1 MMPRLFFAHVRFVAL
16 LIPCFLLFQDFAYA
30 KPKTTCGELLRLARR
45 LDVVD
50 GSKLLNLDSQVKLR
64 QLLESDK
71 LLAMDQLY
79 ISWTSKRDV
88 DFYKKI
94 SDTYSGRQ
102 SPDLQATIGKW
113 ASFQSPY
120 SAVNDFL
127 REFVPPGEPL
137 PNRLPRGAA
146 SNFSPTVLEW
156 AQKMESAF
164 SKPLLL
170 PEGLL
175 LFRGLQMNT
184 KEIPRTGQKWNQPSF
199 VSTSLDPEVAKNFAS
214 YEIGRP
220 SVGEEQVIIVLQVGE
235 GGVRAIPTNNWKEAE
250 LILPR
255 GLEFR
260 VNKRVRSGRAIAPEE
275 GKTIIL
281 HAVVSDP
288 QSPFQ

>member
-1 MMPRLFFAHVRFVAL
+1 MIRGLFPARPRFALL
-16 LIPCFLLFQDFAYA
+16 LIPCVLFFQEVASA
-30 KPKTTCGELLRLARR
+30 KSKTTCGELLRLAGR
-45 LDVVD
+45 LDIVD

-64 QLLESDK
+64 QLLKSDK
-71 LLAMDQLY
+71 LLAMDELY
-79 ISWTSKRDV
+79 FSWTSKKDV
-88 DFYKKI
+88 DFYNKI
-94 SDTYSGRQ
+94 SATYLDRQ
-102 SPDLQATIGKW
+102 SADLQGTIGKW

-120 SAVNDFL
+120 SAVNNFL
-127 REFVPPGEPL
+127 REFVPPEEPL
-137 PNRLPRGAA
+137 PTRLPRGAA
-146 SNFSPTVLEW
+146 SNFSPTVLDW

-164 SKPLLL
+164 LKPLLL

-184 KEIPRTGQKWNQPSF
+184 KEVPRTGQKWNQPSF

-220 SVGEEQVIIVLQVGE
+220 SVGEEQVIIVLQIAE
-235 GGVRAIPTNNWKEAE
+235 GGVRALPTHNWKETE

-260 VNKRVRSGRAIAPEE
+260 IIKRVRSGRAIAPEE

-288 QSPFQ
+288 QSPLQ